1 MYVVRITP
9 ADTGARVSIRRRAAG
24 PLPLTDVVGE
34 LLSWADRCLTI
45 RTRDGSIVRVAETDL
60 VAGRRVPPQPVRRS
74 SSGQAAGQTEAN
86 PQ

>member
-9 ADTGARVSIRRRAAG
+9 ADAGARVSIRRRVAG

-34 LLSWADRCLTI
+34 LLSWTDHCLTI

-74 SSGQAAGQTEAN
+74 SSEQAAGQTEAN